1 MQFLYE
7 KDMKKTFWEH
17 YRKRKSVLKFQFEC
31 NAREGGVDLLTVE
44 DVQGEYQICAF
55 EFKLTDIK
63 KAISQAEANLSFASK
78 SFVVIPA
85 EKEELIQNKYHSFL
99 KEQRYI
105 GVIGV
110 EHSGRWKIIHQ
121 PYAQHSVLMNQ
132 EVMKLILKGL

>member
-7 KDMKKTFWEH
+7 KDMKKSFWQH

-55 EFKLTDIK
+55 EFKLTNIK

-78 SFVVIPA
+78 SFIVIPTD
-85 EKEELIQNKYHSFL
+85 KEEMINNKYRSFL
-99 KEQRYI
+99 KEKRYI
-105 GVIGV
+105 
-110 EHSGRWKIIHQ
+110 
-121 PYAQHSVLMNQ
+121 P
-132 EVMKLILKGL
+132 KL